1 MRSVVA
7 TNFFRVAW
15 VSLVATAL
23 VMCCD
28 ASRVVAHGGG
38 GGGGGGGHG
47 GGGGFGGG
55 YGMSGYSGHYSGS
68 SMGMHS
74 FSGSSGIGASAAGRS
89 GYAGHSASGSH
100 PGPHPGPHPWPHPWY
115 GGWGWGW
122 GWGDWWP
129 WYEFAWWPTYYCNC
143 CYGVP
148 YAGDAYL
155 AYADAADNAAPYVA
169 YKPTD
174 DGTMPAPDAEPTP
187 DAEPIPAGTSMGPL
201 VAGPSTSSV
210 EGYGGNDDPFDFHSR
225 ARAEFSQGDYRKAT
239 YFAAHATVDEP
250 RNPHVHLLYS
260 LGLFALGEYRGAAVE
275 SHAVMSLGKLP
286 DWNTVY
292 AFYGNVEPYTNQLRA
307 LEKYAHLRPQSP
319 EARFLLGFHY
329 MMIGHANEAK
339 VELLAALKLAPRDRL
354 AAKLLTE
361 AGGKVPPEIAKQLA
375 ELPPIELLK
384 PTLPKPPDPQ
394 PPPKK

>member
-1 MRSVVA
+1 
-7 TNFFRVAW
+7 
-15 VSLVATAL
+15 
-23 VMCCD
+23 
-28 ASRVVAHGGG
+28 
-38 GGGGGGGHG
+38 
-47 GGGGFGGG
+47 
-55 YGMSGYSGHYSGS
+55 
-68 SMGMHS
+68 
-74 FSGSSGIGASAAGRS
+74 
-89 GYAGHSASGSH
+89 
-100 PGPHPGPHPWPHPWY
+100 
-115 GGWGWGW
+115 
-122 GWGDWWP
+122 
-129 WYEFAWWPTYYCNC
+129 
-143 CYGVP
+143 
-148 YAGDAYL
+148 
-155 AYADAADNAAPYVA
+155 
-169 YKPTD
+169 
-174 DGTMPAPDAEPTP
+174 MPAPDAEPTP

-307 LEKYAHLRPQSP
+307 LEKYARLRPQSP

-339 VELLAALKLAPRDRL
+339 VELLAALKLAPRSF
-354 AAKLLTE
+354 
-361 AGGKVPPEIAKQLA
+361 GGEIAYGSRRQGPARDRQAVGRVAADRAAQAHIAKAAGPATAA
-375 ELPPIELLK
+375 EEIEG
-384 PTLPKPPDPQ
+384 P